1 MSISCADL
9 KGLRHFKQI
18 RLVAGEKGLYR
29 QISWPF
35 ICTTSTISQWLHG
48 GELIFISGAGLDCG
62 EESLLSLMRESVSKG
77 LAGMVM
83 LTGERYIPEIPPS
96 LVELADASCF
106 PLFEMPWDVKLIDV
120 TQEISENI
128 MYRKEQSK
136 KGQRFLEQLLF
147 SADDSRTFEELSGL
161 FGIPQRAF
169 RFIAVAEIQAGTGGR
184 RPGHHQER
192 PLPHPQIVRRGGGA
206 QRPGDGISQHG
217 RLPRARQD
225 RTGRRRA

>member
-9 KGLRHFKQI
+9 KGLRHFRQI
-18 RLVAGEKGLYR
+18 RLFAGEKGLYR

-35 ICTTSTISQWLHG
+35 ICTTSTIFQWLHG

-128 MYRKEQSK
+128 MYRKEQAK
-136 KGQRFLEQLLF
+136 KGHFK
-147 SADDSRTFEELSGL
+147 TNY
-161 FGIPQRAF
+161 I
-169 RFIAVAEIQAGTGGR
+169 
-184 RPGHHQER
+184 
-192 PLPHPQIVRRGGGA
+192 
-206 QRPGDGISQHG
+206 
-217 RLPRARQD
+217 
-225 RTGRRRA
+225 

>member
-1 MSISCADL
+1 MFWKEDAPCPSPARTSRASGTSSRSGWSPV
-9 KGLRHFKQI
+9 KRG
-18 RLVAGEKGLYR
+18 YR

-83 LTGERYIPEIPPS
+83 LIGERYIPEIPPS

-128 MYRKEQSK
+128 MNRKE
-136 KGQRFLEQLLF
+136 
-147 SADDSRTFEELSGL
+147 
-161 FGIPQRAF
+161 
-169 RFIAVAEIQAGTGGR
+169 
-184 RPGHHQER
+184 
-192 PLPHPQIVRRGGGA
+192 
-206 QRPGDGISQHG
+206 
-217 RLPRARQD
+217 
-225 RTGRRRA
+225 